1 MDENLRQKI
10 ALFRYSLIA
19 PIIAGTVSQDTVKE
33 YLQDICAKK
42 YETPDGSSKEFAPAT
57 IKEWL
62 HKYRLYGIDGLYP
75 KNRCDKGKSRKI
87 FEELRNLIIELKLS
101 NPKATAKSI
110 YYTLLAKGHITMDAI
125 SLSTIQRYISKLI
138 YLLNLQVLIEELLNL
153 NFPMI
158 VGNQTF
164 R

>member
-42 YETPDGSSKEFAPAT
+42 YEVPDGNSKEFAPAT

-62 HKYRLYGIDGLYP
+62 RQYRLYGIDGLYP
-75 KNRCDKGKSRKI
+75 KNRCDKGNS
-87 FEELRNLIIELKLS
+87 
-101 NPKATAKSI
+101 
-110 YYTLLAKGHITMDAI
+110 
-125 SLSTIQRYISKLI
+125 
-138 YLLNLQVLIEELLNL
+138 
-153 NFPMI
+153 
-158 VGNQTF
+158 
-164 R
+164 

>member
-62 HKYRLYGIDGLYP
+62 HKYRLYGIEVF
-75 KNRCDKGKSRKI
+75 I
-87 FEELRNLIIELKLS
+87 LRI
-101 NPKATAKSI
+101 
-110 YYTLLAKGHITMDAI
+110 DAI
-125 SLSTIQRYISKLI
+125 KVNQGRYLRS
-138 YLLNLQVLIEELLNL
+138 
-153 NFPMI
+153 
-158 VGNQTF
+158 
-164 R
+164 